1 MLIVLLCCL
10 AAADAPKETELKKLA
25 GHWHVT
31 QQEHGGKKVPAKKLA
46 ALVVEVADERM
57 TTREGDEVKEEARI
71 VRLDSEAKPA
81 AIDLKADKLVQG
93 IWKLSGDTLTICVA
107 EPGKDRPKEFAGK
120 EGTGHT
126 LLVLK
131 KMKKKSG

>member
-1 MLIVLLCCL
+1 MLAVLLCCL
-10 AAADAPKETELKKLA
+10 AADAPPKAELNKLA
-25 GHWHVT
+25 GHWQVT

-46 ALVVEVADERM
+46 ALAVDVAGDRM

-71 VRLDSEAKPA
+71 VRLDSKEKPA
-81 AIDLKADKLVQG
+81 AIDLKADKVVQG
-93 IWKLSGDTLTICVA
+93 IWKLDGDVLTICVA
-107 EPGKDRPKEFAGK
+107 EPGKDRPREFAAK

-131 KMKKKSG
+131 KVKKK